1 MRGALIVMAAFLVVL
16 VGIVAW
22 RGQLPEAARASWTQA
37 GQFGPVL
44 VLAML
49 VVGCTEVLLS
59 KELVERWLSD
69 ASGFRGI
76 AIAWGAG
83 FLTPGGSLVGLPIV
97 AGLHRVGV
105 GPSVLVTY
113 LVSLATL
120 SAIRIPMEVGL
131 IGWRLAT
138 LRFLACLGLP
148 PLAGLLTRVLLP
160 LLRGVGV

>member
-1 MRGALIVMAAFLVVL
+1 MKAAMILMATFLAVL
-16 VGIVAW
+16 VGLVAW

-59 KELVERWLSD
+59 KELVESWLSD
-69 ASGFRGI
+69 AAGFRGI

-97 AGLHRVGV
+97 AGLARVGV

-120 SAIRIPMEVGL
+120 SVIRIPMEIGL

-138 LRFLACLGLP
+138 LRFVVCLGLP
-148 PLAGLLTRVLLP
+148 PLAGLLTRGLMP
-160 LLRGVGV
+160 LLRGAGV